1 MSLELTIS
9 EAIKTA
15 MRAKDKVALDSLRAV
30 KAQILLLKTEA
41 LGKEVSPEQE
51 IAILQRMVKQRKD
64 SYDQF
69 SAQGRN
75 DLAEVEEAQMKIIEQ
90 FLPKQLS
97 PEELEAEMKAII
109 AETGAESMKDLGKVM
124 GIASKNLA
132 GKSDGKSISEMA
144 KKLLSLK
151 KPENNF
157 RASLCTYNMNLL
169 SFIFEHS
176 ELSEM
181 LFKLLNFR
189 SYNCTTIRL

>member
-1 MSLELTIS
+1 MSLENTIN

-30 KAQILLLKTEA
+30 KSQIQLLKTES
-41 LGKEVSPEQE
+41 LGAEVSPEQE

-75 DLAEVEEAQMKIIEQ
+75 DLAEVEEAQMKVIEQ

-97 PEELEAEMKAII
+97 AEELEVEIKKII
-109 AETGAESMKDLGKVM
+109 AETGAESAKDLGKVM
-124 GIASKNLA
+124 GASSKSLA

-144 KKLLSLK
+144 KKLLS
-151 KPENNF
+151 
-157 RASLCTYNMNLL
+157 
-169 SFIFEHS
+169 
-176 ELSEM
+176 
-181 LFKLLNFR
+181 
-189 SYNCTTIRL
+189 

>member
-1 MSLELTIS
+1 MSLENTIN

-30 KAQILLLKTEA
+30 KSQILLLKKESLDA
-41 LGKEVSPEQE
+41 EVSAEQE

-75 DLAEVEEAQMKIIEQ
+75 DLAEVEEAQIKVIEQ

-97 PEELEAEMKAII
+97 TEELEAEMKNII

-124 GIASKNLA
+124 GIASKSLA

-144 KKLLSLK
+144 KKLLS
-151 KPENNF
+151 
-157 RASLCTYNMNLL
+157 
-169 SFIFEHS
+169 
-176 ELSEM
+176 
-181 LFKLLNFR
+181 
-189 SYNCTTIRL
+189 